1 MSLAHGARS
10 TASHECALVC
20 SARRSVS
27 PARRLTAAETG
38 GYTAAKIY
46 RGCAIL
52 TIGMPGGRLLLLAG
66 AVVALAA
73 TTGAA
78 WLHEVRSRSMV
89 QPAAQLAAT
98 RAENPQPP
106 ALTADEERFA
116 TALWAVHR
124 EATRSAVA
132 MSFAGIAY
140 QTGDRDARALAR
152 KIEPL
157 AKFFHDAEMQV
168 RTMSAPPSL
177 SRTHGQYV
185 DAMALYAN
193 AAAEMLKFTEDGNSQ
208 RLGDAHRMDVRAS
221 EDMLRVGE
229 VLWPGQY
236 KPH

>member
-1 MSLAHGARS
+1 
-10 TASHECALVC
+10 
-20 SARRSVS
+20 
-27 PARRLTAAETG
+27 
-38 GYTAAKIY
+38 
-46 RGCAIL
+46 
-52 TIGMPGGRLLLLAG
+52 MPGGRSLLLAG
-66 AVVALAA
+66 VVVTLAA
-73 TTGAA
+73 ITGAA
-78 WLHEVRSRSMV
+78 WLHEARPRSAV
-89 QPAAQLAAT
+89 QTVNT
-98 RAENPQPP
+98 RAEKPQPA

-124 EATRSAVA
+124 EATRLAVA

-157 AKFFHDAEMQV
+157 AIFFHDAEIRV
-168 RTMSAPPSL
+168 RSMSTPPSL
-177 SRTHGQYV
+177 ASTRWQYV

-193 AAAEMLKFTEDGNSQ
+193 AATEMLKFTEDGDSQ
-208 RLGDAHRMDVRAS
+208 HLGEAHRMDVRAS

>member
-1 MSLAHGARS
+1 MPGARS
-10 TASHECALVC
+10 
-20 SARRSVS
+20 
-27 PARRLTAAETG
+27 
-38 GYTAAKIY
+38 
-46 RGCAIL
+46 
-52 TIGMPGGRLLLLAG
+52 LLLAG
-66 AVVALAA
+66 VVVTLAA
-73 TTGAA
+73 TMGVA
-78 WLHEVRSRSMV
+78 WLHEMRPEPS
-89 QPAAQLAAT
+89 AQT
-98 RAENPQPP
+98 VDVRAEKPQPP

-140 QTGDRDARALAR
+140 QTEDRDARAFAQR
-152 KIEPL
+152 IEPL
-157 AKFFHDAEMQV
+157 AKFFHDAEIEV

-193 AAAEMLKFTEDGNSQ
+193 AAAEMLKFAEDGDSQ
-208 RLGDAHRMDVRAS
+208 HLGNAHRMDISAS
-221 EDMLRVGE
+221 QDMLRVGE

>member
-1 MSLAHGARS
+1 MAGARS
-10 TASHECALVC
+10 
-20 SARRSVS
+20 
-27 PARRLTAAETG
+27 
-38 GYTAAKIY
+38 
-46 RGCAIL
+46 
-52 TIGMPGGRLLLLAG
+52 LLLAG
-66 AVVALAA
+66 VVVALAA
-73 TTGAA
+73 TAGAA
-78 WLHEVRSRSMV
+78 WLHEIRPRSVV
-89 QPAAQLAAT
+89 QPASQTVDA
-98 RAENPQPP
+98 RAEKPQLP

-132 MSFAGIAY
+132 LSFAGITY
-140 QTGDRDARALAR
+140 QAEDRDARALAR

-168 RTMSAPPSL
+168 RAMSAPSSL
-177 SRTHGQYV
+177 SRTQVQYV
-185 DAMALYAN
+185 DAMALYAS

-208 RLGDAHRMDVRAS
+208 RLDVAHRLDVRAS

>member
-1 MSLAHGARS
+1 M
-10 TASHECALVC
+10 
-20 SARRSVS
+20 
-27 PARRLTAAETG
+27 
-38 GYTAAKIY
+38 
-46 RGCAIL
+46 
-52 TIGMPGGRLLLLAG
+52 LAG
-66 AVVALAA
+66 VVAALAA
-73 TTGAA
+73 TAGAA
-78 WLHEVRSRSMV
+78 WLHETRPRLAMQPVV
-89 QPAAQLAAT
+89 QTT
-98 RAENPQPP
+98 RTEKPQPP

-132 MSFAGIAY
+132 LSFAGIAY
-140 QTGDRDARALAR
+140 QTEDRDARALAR

-168 RTMSAPPSL
+168 RTMSVPPSL
-177 SRTHGQYV
+177 SGTQGQYV

-193 AAAEMLKFTEDGNSQ
+193 AAGEMLKFTEDGDGQ
-208 RLGDAHRMDVRAS
+208 QLGVAHGMDVRAS

>member
-1 MSLAHGARS
+1 
-10 TASHECALVC
+10 
-20 SARRSVS
+20 
-27 PARRLTAAETG
+27 
-38 GYTAAKIY
+38 
-46 RGCAIL
+46 
-52 TIGMPGGRLLLLAG
+52 MPGGRSLLLAG
-66 AVVALAA
+66 VIVTLAA
-73 TTGAA
+73 ITGAA
-78 WLHEVRSRSMV
+78 WLHEAWPSSVV
-89 QPAAQLAAT
+89 QPAAQTVST
-98 RAENPQPP
+98 RTEKSQPA

-140 QTGDRDARALAR
+140 QTEDRDARALAL
-152 KIEPL
+152 KVEPL

-168 RTMSAPPSL
+168 RAMSPPPSL

-193 AAAEMLKFTEDGNSQ
+193 AAAEMLKFTEDGDSL

>member
-1 MSLAHGARS
+1 M
-10 TASHECALVC
+10 
-20 SARRSVS
+20 
-27 PARRLTAAETG
+27 
-38 GYTAAKIY
+38 
-46 RGCAIL
+46 
-52 TIGMPGGRLLLLAG
+52 IGMPGGRSLLLAG
-66 AVVALAA
+66 VVVALAA

-78 WLHEVRSRSMV
+78 WLHEVRPRSEV
-89 QPAAQLAAT
+89 QPAAQTVST
-98 RAENPQPP
+98 RAEKPQPP

-116 TALWAVHR
+116 TALWTIHR

-140 QTGDRDARALAR
+140 QTEDWDARALAR

-168 RTMSAPPSL
+168 RAMSTPPSM
-177 SRTHGQYV
+177 SRTHEQYV

-193 AAAEMLKFTEDGNSQ
+193 AAAEMLKFTDDGYSQ
-208 RLGDAHRMDVRAS
+208 HLGDAHRMDVRAS
-221 EDMLRVGE
+221 EDLLRVGE